1 MAEPGTLEALHL
13 EKRFHGHAAV
23 SDVSFALRPG
33 EILGYLGPNGSGK
46 SVTLKMLTGLIEPT
60 GGSVLY
66 QESTSRAETSSSGG
80 GLGKSPKS
88 RTCTRFSRDVSTSSW
103 SRDCGICRRTSLGPR

>member
-66 QESTSRAETSSSGG
+66 LRSRRHGRKRRVPAEVWVR
-80 GLGKSPKS
+80 P
-88 RTCTRFSRDVSTSSW
+88 
-103 SRDCGICRRTSLGPR
+103 RRAVPVPVSLGT